1 MDYQILSFEISW
13 KDQKLFFST
22 ISFFFNPG
30 AVQFHSV
37 SGTQPL
43 CHCGACTDSHMI
55 PETHFMESE
64 TEFWSPLDPER
75 EEEKVSSPAQF

>member
-1 MDYQILSFEISW
+1 
-13 KDQKLFFST
+13 
-22 ISFFFNPG
+22 
-30 AVQFHSV
+30 
-37 SGTQPL
+37 
-43 CHCGACTDSHMI
+43 MI